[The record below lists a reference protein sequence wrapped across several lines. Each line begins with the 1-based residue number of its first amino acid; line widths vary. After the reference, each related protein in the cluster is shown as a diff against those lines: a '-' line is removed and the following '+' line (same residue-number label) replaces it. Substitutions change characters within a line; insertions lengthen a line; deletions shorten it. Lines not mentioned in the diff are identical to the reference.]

1 MADDHTNPRG
11 RRWGPTSC
19 ATPFACRTEL
29 IDLYVGASAR
39 GGAQPARFPGVARG
53 ATDAREVRDLW
64 PGV

>member
-29 IDLYVGASAR
+29 IDLYVGAPRGRHAAGEIPWCCERSHRCPRSA
-39 GGAQPARFPGVARG
+39 
-53 ATDAREVRDLW
+53 
-64 PGV
+64 